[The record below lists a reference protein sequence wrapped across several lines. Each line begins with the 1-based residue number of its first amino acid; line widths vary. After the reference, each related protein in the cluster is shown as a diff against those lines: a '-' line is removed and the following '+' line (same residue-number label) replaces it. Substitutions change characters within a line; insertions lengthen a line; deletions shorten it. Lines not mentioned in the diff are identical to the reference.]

1 MIRTVKKPNPLT
13 MQVVACIIAITSPMH
28 QTEAGVGRNR
38 PAMTECDRELP
49 GVHNKSAKSKERRT
63 VV

>member
-1 MIRTVKKPNPLT
+1 MIQTVKKPNPLT
-13 MQVVACIIAITSPMH
+13 MQVMACIIAITSPLY
-28 QTEAGVGRNR
+28 QTEAGAGRNH